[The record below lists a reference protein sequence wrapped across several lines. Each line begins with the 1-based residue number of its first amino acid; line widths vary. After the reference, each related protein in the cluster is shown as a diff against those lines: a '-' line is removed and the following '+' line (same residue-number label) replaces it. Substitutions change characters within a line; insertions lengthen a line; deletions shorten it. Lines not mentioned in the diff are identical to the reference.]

1 VEFLYENGAF
11 FYLEMN
17 TRLQV
22 EHPVT
27 ELITGIDLV
36 EQMIRVAA
44 GEKLSFGQGDVKL
57 DGWAIESR
65 LYAEDPY
72 RNFLPSIG
80 RLTRYRPP
88 EEGEL
93 GEGIVRNDTG
103 VFEGGEISMYYD
115 PMIAK
120 LCTWGPTR
128 EAAIE
133 VMRNALDSFEVEGI
147 GHNLPFV
154 AAVMDHPKFI
164 SGDMTTAFIAEEY
177 PDGFDGVTLDE
188 AQLKRVAAAAAA
200 MNRVAEIRRTRVTG
214 RLGNHERR
222 VGAEWNVSLQDTS
235 FDVTIDADQ
244 KGATIA
250 FAEGGTMR
258 VEGAWTPGQSLAWMT
273 VDGAPLVL
281 KVDKITQGFRL
292 RTRGADLKVH
302 VRSPRQAE
310 LARLMPEKQ
319 APDTSKLLL
328 CPMPGLIVKIDVE
341 EGQEVQEG
349 QALCTVEAMKMENIL
364 RAEKKGVVS
373 KINAGP
379 GDSLRVDDVIME
391 FE

>member
-1 VEFLYENGAF
+1 
-11 FYLEMN
+11 
-17 TRLQV
+17 
-22 EHPVT
+22 
-27 ELITGIDLV
+27 
-36 EQMIRVAA
+36 
-44 GEKLSFGQGDVKL
+44 
-57 DGWAIESR
+57 
-65 LYAEDPY
+65 
-72 RNFLPSIG
+72 
-80 RLTRYRPP
+80 
-88 EEGEL
+88 
-93 GEGIVRNDTG
+93 
-103 VFEGGEISMYYD
+103 
-115 PMIAK
+115 

-133 VMRNALDSFEVEGI
+133 VMRNALDSFEVAGS

-154 AAVMDHPKFI
+154 AAGMDHPKFI
-164 SGDMTTAFIAEEY
+164 SGDMTTAFIAEES

-244 KGATIA
+244 KGATIV

-364 RAEKKGVVS
+364 RAEKKGLVS